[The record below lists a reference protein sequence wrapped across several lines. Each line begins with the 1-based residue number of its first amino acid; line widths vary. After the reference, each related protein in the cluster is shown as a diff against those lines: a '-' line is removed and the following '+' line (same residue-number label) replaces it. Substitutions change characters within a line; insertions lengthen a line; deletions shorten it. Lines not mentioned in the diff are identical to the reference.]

1 MERIIVN
8 YKDGNIKEFQE
19 PSGQIISGDSL
30 IITTKKAISDENSD
44 DAHIATT
51 SEVISLSLVKNFI
64 KISSTRKVN
73 IEEYVSNK

>member
-30 IITTKKAISDENSD
+30 IITTKKTITDDNDD

-51 SEVISLSLVKNFI
+51 SEVISLSVIKNFV
-64 KISSTRKVN
+64 KISPTRKVN

>member
-1 MERIIVN
+1 
-8 YKDGNIKEFQE
+8 
-19 PSGQIISGDSL
+19 L

-51 SEVISLSLVKNFI
+51 SEVISLSLVKNFV